1 MSLGT
6 TTRSRP
12 NTKIAP
18 ALLAV
23 PVSNATN
30 HVRKELY
37 CMYRVI
43 YMLKI
48 LNQAQCTFFVTSHS
62 IHSCMLSLHPVPAE
76 N

>member
-23 PVSNATN
+23 PVSKATN
-30 HVRKELY
+30 HVRK
-37 CMYRVI
+37 
-43 YMLKI
+43 
-48 LNQAQCTFFVTSHS
+48 
-62 IHSCMLSLHPVPAE
+62 
-76 N
+76 